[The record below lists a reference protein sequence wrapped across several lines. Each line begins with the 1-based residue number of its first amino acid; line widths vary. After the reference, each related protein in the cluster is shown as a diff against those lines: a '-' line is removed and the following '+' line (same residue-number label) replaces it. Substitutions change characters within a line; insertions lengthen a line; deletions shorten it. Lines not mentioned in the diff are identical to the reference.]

1 MLACMSSNPP
11 KKHHYTPQFLLAHW
25 AIDDGK
31 LWRFTKPY
39 GDKVAKK
46 RVAPAEIGYEKDLY
60 ATPGL
65 PPETM
70 QRIEEKIMSPLDA
83 LAAEAHQLLLAGKVN
98 AMPRRE
104 RSSWSRFIMS
114 QWFRTP
120 DGVKAMKQA
129 IAALLSAED
138 PVLSAKYQALK
149 QEGYPETLEAAITAL
164 NPHFA
169 EQAALEVMCKLMD
182 NPKNGQRLNN
192 MLWGVR
198 EIEGGHD
205 LLVSDVLLQQN
216 SGVFSPSGYITM
228 PIAPRKYFFAV
239 HSPSLATSL
248 LSMARNDLVAR
259 ANRAIVR
266 RAAHYVGATSFAQKA
281 FIEAH
286 FGREE
291 NALLVK
297 GLASK
302 YTDDAASGS

>member
-1 MLACMSSNPP
+1 MSSNPP
-11 KKHHYTPQFLLAHW
+11 VKHHYTPQFLLAHW

-39 GDKVAKK
+39 GDKVATK
-46 RVAPAEIGYEKDLY
+46 RVAPAEIGYEKHLY
-60 ATPGL
+60 AIPGL
-65 PPETM
+65 PAETM

-83 LAAEAHQLLLAGKVN
+83 LAADAHKLLLAGKVG
-98 AMPRRE
+98 AMPQKE

-120 DGVKAMKQA
+120 DGVGAMKQA
-129 IAALLSAED
+129 MCALLSKED
-138 PVLSAKYQALK
+138 PVLGAKYQALK
-149 QEGYPETLEAAITAL
+149 LDGYPETLEAAIAAL

-169 EQAALEVMCKLMD
+169 EHAALQVMCKLMD
-182 NPKNGQRLNN
+182 DPKNGLRVNN

-228 PIAPRKYFFAV
+228 PIAPRKLFFAV
-239 HSPSLATSL
+239 NSQSLAQTL
-248 LSMARNDLVAR
+248 LTMKRNELVSR
-259 ANRAIVR
+259 ANRAVVR
-266 RAAHYVGATSFAQKA
+266 RAAHYVGATSLSQQT

-286 FGREE
+286 FGQEE

-297 GLASK
+297 GLAAK
-302 YTDDAASGS
+302 YTQESAT